1 MRRMSAAG
9 WSRVAAAADATVEF
23 VMSRRGKPKAKY
35 AGRTFTLDARSD
47 QRYRWRCDVR
57 QCRSRLTTDLYGN
70 RHMVYRFRDHDEDQ
84 HRRVASERKRR
95 GATYRQQGR
104 DVEPKNKESRNRPR
118 WNKGLQ
124 FFLSCLS
131 ISIGLGNVWRFP
143 TLAYQN
149 GGGAFLIPYFILLF
163 VVGKPVY
170 FLELAIGQFSGKGG
184 VKTWECVP
192 GFKGIS
198 VAQFVTSF
206 YILVAYNYIMALCLF
221 YLFAS
226 MQSPLPWSNC
236 DPQWSDENCFHQSMF
251 NATLNVTENA
261 TSSSEQF
268 FRNYALND
276 SGEFKLPTAFDWRM
290 ALCLSL
296 SWLIQGVSTI
306 KGVHSIGKVAYITST
321 FPYVVLVSL
330 LVVTLLQEGA
340 ANGLVALFVPQWSKI
355 LEIQVWFKAC
365 EQSFFSLGIGMGVLT
380 MYSSYNDFKHN
391 VSRDAF
397 LISMADTATSLL
409 AGAVV
414 FSTLGALA
422 HQLGLQDISQVL
434 KGTSDL
440 GLAFVTYPEALSRI
454 SFVPQLWSVLFFFML
469 FLLGLGSGVSNIQLM
484 VAVLEDQYPRLQ
496 ELKGCTVLAICAV
509 CFGTGL
515 FLCTDVS
522 LPCVGVNVTLQSLRI
537 AYAKLCVRYSTY
549 RCLRI
554 CCGRCY
560 CACVIRPN
568 WPRVLLRHS
577 GWKNICGDIGYML
590 GNPISWYW
598 KITWGV
604 LTPVSLIAIFIYG
617 TATEKPSSSLPPIG
631 QTIGWILAAVAV
643 GQIGLWMAVAFVK
656 APGSGAF
663 EKFKTTFAASE
674 TFGPRDTDVKRDWL
688 LWKASSREFPLN
700 PDVRTASE
708 HTNYAFQVD

>member
-1 MRRMSAAG
+1 MTPEQEK
-9 WSRVAAAADATVEF
+9 D
-23 VMSRRGKPKAKY
+23 Y
-35 AGRTFTLDARSD
+35 
-47 QRYRWRCDVR
+47 Q
-57 QCRSRLTTDLYGN
+57 
-70 RHMVYRFRDHDEDQ
+70 
-84 HRRVASERKRR
+84 
-95 GATYRQQGR
+95 
-104 DVEPKNKESRNRPR
+104 DVEPKDKESRDRPR

-236 DPQWSDENCFHQSMF
+236 DPQWSDENCFHQSMY
-251 NATLNVTENA
+251 NATLNLTENA

-276 SGEFKLPTAFDWRM
+276 SGEFKLPSAFDWRM

-306 KGVHSIGKVAYITST
+306 KGVHSIGKVAYLTST

-484 VAVLEDQYPRLQ
+484 VALLEDQYPRLQ
-496 ELKGCTVLAICAV
+496 ELKGCTVLAICTM

-515 FLCTDVS
+515 LLCTDNGNTMRLLFDNYGIGRALFLYAIFEV
-522 LPCVGVNVTLQSLRI
+522 VGLVWV
-537 AYAKLCVRYSTY
+537 Y
-549 RCLRI
+549 
-554 CCGRCY
+554 
-560 CACVIRPN
+560 
-568 WPRVLLRHS
+568 

-617 TATEKPSSSLPPIG
+617 TAMEKSSSSLPPIG

-674 TFGPRDTDVKRDWL
+674 TFGPIDTDVKRDWL
-688 LWKASSREFPLN
+688 LWKASSRKSPLN

-708 HTNYAFQVD
+708 HTNYAFEVD